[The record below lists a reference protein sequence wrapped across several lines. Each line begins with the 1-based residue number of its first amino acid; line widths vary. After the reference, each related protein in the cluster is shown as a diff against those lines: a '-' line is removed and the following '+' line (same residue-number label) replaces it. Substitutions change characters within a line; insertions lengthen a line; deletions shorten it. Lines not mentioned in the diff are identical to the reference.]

1 MVKEKIKKK
10 KRKVQKNRGG
20 NPKPSQAAHDAASES
35 LLGNNF
41 WEIRSKHGRDKLF
54 SSPNLM
60 WEAACEYFQWCNDH
74 PFYRAEN
81 KIVSN
86 GGNSG
91 SSVELHKEPVKRP
104 YTMEGLT
111 LFLGCA
117 LSYFRSFKATT
128 TDKDFLTVIEQI
140 QQTVY
145 DQQFGGATSGFFN
158 ANIISRA
165 LGLIDKQDVTSGGE
179 KIVAPEFKVFTSAP
193 PMASDEKEIEKKI
206 KK

>member
-1 MVKEKIKKK
+1 MVKGKK

-20 NPKPSQAAHDAASES
+20 NHNPAPQTRAAASKS

-54 SSPNLM
+54 ASPQLM

-74 PFYRAEN
+74 PFYKAEN
-81 KIVSN
+81 KVVSN
-86 GGNSG
+86 GGNLG
-91 SSVELHKEPVKRP
+91 SSVELHEEPVKRP

-111 LFLGCA
+111 LFLGCSI
-117 LSYFRSFKATT
+117 SYFRTFKSTS

-145 DQQFGGATSGFFN
+145 DQQYSGAASGFFN
-158 ANIISRA
+158 SNIISRA
-165 LGLIDKQDVTSGGE
+165 LGLIDKQDITSGGE
-179 KIVAPEFKVFTSAP
+179 SMSPVITTMLNGKII
-193 PMASDEKEIEKKI
+193 DGEIK
-206 KK
+206 